1 MNQLQESREH
11 SQISPR
17 KVTRTPAKFK
27 TPRTRTMKT
36 GKKTRIV
43 IAGGGFAGL
52 YAAKQLDGTLAQQK
66 DVEVTLISR
75 ENFILFTPML
85 HEVAAGDLS
94 PSDIVNPL
102 RRILSHVNVVQGE
115 IYAIDVAKKKVRCL
129 GGLRDVELEFEFD
142 HLLLALGAETNFFGI
157 PGVRDWAVTMKSLA
171 DAALLRNR
179 MVALLEEASLHND
192 RATQRELLTF
202 ITAGGG
208 FSGAETTGAIN
219 DFLRE
224 TARFYPGIKEEIIR
238 IVLVHAGEHILPELG
253 KELGRYAE
261 QKLRNRGVEVI
272 DGALVTS
279 YDGSTVEM
287 NNGRSIPAAT
297 LIWTAGAK
305 PSPVIEGLPWDKQ
318 RGRLLVDECLAVAG
332 VPGLWAVGD
341 CAAVPD
347 GGGGFYPPTAQHAMR
362 EAVAAAKNI
371 ARAVVGEPL
380 KPFHYKTIGMLASIG
395 HHSGVAMLFGIKFSG
410 FIAWWM
416 WRSVY
421 LLKLPRLAKK
431 IRVMMDWTLDLLFGR
446 DIEQAITLRDI
457 EAAAEQIG
465 RVRARRNRTPIPPQP
480 KDSGQPIM
488 LKPEDDSSSFPT
500 TLASTGQPQT

>member
-1 MNQLQESREH
+1 
-11 SQISPR
+11 
-17 KVTRTPAKFK
+17 
-27 TPRTRTMKT
+27 MKP

-52 YAAKQLDGTLAQQK
+52 YAAKQLDGTLARRT
-66 DVEVTLISR
+66 DIGVTLISR

-94 PSDIVNPL
+94 PNDIVNPL
-102 RRILSHVNVVQGE
+102 RRILRRVNVVQAE
-115 IYAIDVAKKKVRCL
+115 IQAIDLTTRTVRCL

-142 HLLLALGAETNFFGI
+142 HLLLALGAETNFFHI
-157 PGVRDWAVTMKSLA
+157 PGVRDWAVTMKNLA

-179 MVALLEEASLHND
+179 MVALLEDSSLCKD
-192 RATQRELLTF
+192 EGTRRELLTF
-202 ITAGGG
+202 VTAGGG

-224 TARFYPGIKEEIIR
+224 TARFYPAIKQEMIR
-238 IVLVHAGEHILPELG
+238 TVLVHAGEHLLPELG
-253 KELGRYAE
+253 KELGCYAE
-261 QKLRNRGVEVI
+261 HKLRKRGVEVI
-272 DGALVTS
+272 NGALVTS
-279 YDGSTVEM
+279 YDGSVVELS
-287 NNGRSIPAAT
+287 NGASIPAAT

-305 PSPVIEGLPWDKQ
+305 PSPVIESLPCEKQ
-318 RGRLLVDECLAVAG
+318 RDRLLVDQCLAVAG

-347 GGGGFYPPTAQHAMR
+347 GAGGFYPPTAQHGMR

-395 HHSGVAMLFGIKFSG
+395 HHSGVAMLFGVKFSG

-421 LLKLPRLAKK
+421 LTKLPRLAKK
-431 IRVMMDWTLDLLFGR
+431 LRVMMDWTLDLFFGR
-446 DIEQAITLRDI
+446 DIEQTITVRDI
-457 EAAAEQIG
+457 EATAEQIG
-465 RVRARRNRTPIPPQP
+465 RVRARRNRTPAPPEP
-480 KDSGQPIM
+480 KHSVEPVM
-488 LKPEDDSSSFPT
+488 LEHGNDSSSFRTALP
-500 TLASTGQPQT
+500 STYQPQA